1 MKLVR
6 ITFLALSVSIVA
18 ICISA
23 PMALHYYGLHF
34 VVQLPEAPSA
44 PEEITPVLQETW
56 VYWGGKMPIRVE
68 RISPMWYWGS
78 LIIEFIRDQ
87 PRIISD
93 SPEGYRPAAH
103 VARIHLGSDLR
114 GFKRQMAEAALAIHI
129 LNNWSAGQIATYLKD
144 KAAPNKG
151 LKSDAK
157 PRGEISAVSSGSQ

>member
-1 MKLVR
+1 MKILKITLLV
-6 ITFLALSVSIVA
+6 LSLSIVA

-34 VVQLPEAPSA
+34 VDRLPEPPTA
-44 PEEITPVLQETW
+44 PEEVSPVLQETW
-56 VYWGGKMPIRVE
+56 VYWGGKIPIRLE
-68 RISPMWYWGS
+68 RISPMRYWGS
-78 LIIEFIRDQ
+78 LIIEFIYDR
-87 PRIISD
+87 PRIIPD
-93 SPEGYRPAAH
+93 SPEGFRPASH
-103 VARIHLGSDLR
+103 VARIHIASELR

-157 PRGEISAVSSGSQ
+157 PRGTVSGVPLQSL